1 MILHTVA
8 TTPHQAAFEDCLA
21 ILSPEDAVLLLGDGV
36 YAGIEHTEAFER
48 LQGTG
53 ATIHI
58 LREDA
63 LAAGLMERLAPAAV
77 IDMDGFVALTERY
90 PRQIGWY

>member
-36 YAGIEHTEAFER
+36 YAGIEASEAFHR
-48 LQGTG
+48 LEATG

-63 LAAGLMERLAPAAV
+63 VAAGLAERLAPAAV
-77 IDMDGFVALTERY
+77 IDMEGFVALTERY
-90 PRQIGWY
+90 PRQLGWY